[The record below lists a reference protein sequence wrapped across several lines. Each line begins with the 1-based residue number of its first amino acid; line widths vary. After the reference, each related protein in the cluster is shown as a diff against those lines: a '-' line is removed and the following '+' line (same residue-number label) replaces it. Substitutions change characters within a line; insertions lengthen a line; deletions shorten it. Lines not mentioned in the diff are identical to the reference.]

1 MSNVVTRVAS
11 AVCRV
16 SGVRGKGR
24 LRAMAVALL
33 AASAVILPARAM
45 GADQSPAGSP
55 SNLSTRLDNATP
67 AAIKL
72 GGLINQQNI
81 AYYRMP
87 ALRGETIVFL
97 AEGDLWRV
105 PVTGGQASRLTTQ
118 LADEAHPAISP
129 DAKTLA
135 FVGSYDGVPEVYTM
149 PLDGGLPTR
158 RSWGLSRS
166 GFVGFQPDGRL
177 MYSTR
182 QYSTLPSS
190 QLVLVDLNT
199 GTEELVPLA
208 EADQGVYAQGMGTV
222 YFTRL
227 PFQGSHTKRYKG
239 GYIQQ
244 LWKFERGSSEATA
257 LTTDFEGTS
266 KEVMLWQGRMY
277 FLSDRDGVMNIWS
290 GTLDGKD
297 LKQHTFHT
305 DFDASSPELDNGRI
319 VYAHAGDVRL
329 LDIASAKDEAVRIT
343 LTTDLE
349 QMREKFVKEPAKAIS
364 SVGISSAGDRV
375 VITARGRVFVV
386 PVKTDQGRIVE
397 VASSPGVRYRNAIFA
412 PDGKNVLASSDR
424 SGEVEFWSLPSNG
437 VGEMKQLTREST
449 VLRWEG
455 VVSPDGKALA
465 HSDKDQKLY
474 VTDIESGETKV
485 IATSLIERFND
496 YSWSPDSR
504 WLVYVE
510 LAGNVAQQIK
520 LYSME
525 TGQVTPITS
534 DRFESFS
541 PRFSADGKWLYF
553 LSDRNI
559 ESVTPSPWGPM
570 SPQPHFDRLTKIYH
584 VALKAGE
591 RSPWQAA
598 DELFDPKAAKK
609 KDDEKKDEDKKP
621 EKPDDKNQVKPDPAD
636 ADKKLDDKSPDD
648 RKPDDKKA
656 DKADDA
662 KKIPPVEIDLE
673 NIQARLRVVPVKPG
687 NYSRLRMGETA
698 IFFAESVTPFD
709 RDDGGPAGFTVKG
722 LAIGNEKFEVKTV
735 ASGIKA
741 LEISG
746 DRKKLLLYTGS
757 SIHVADATPA
767 PAEMDK
773 ASVSLAGWTM
783 SYVPMTE
790 YRQLYADAWRLLR
803 DYFYDV
809 NMHGVDWP
817 ALRQKYAP
825 FVERVRSRAELNE
838 VLAQLT
844 GELSAL
850 HHFVRG
856 GDFRDTLE
864 TIQLS
869 YLGADWKRD
878 EPRAG
883 WTITRVYQHDPD
895 DPERSAPLSAPG
907 VDVRVGDTIVAI
919 NGRSTLDV
927 PHPAALLRAKA
938 GQQVLLRVRP
948 AGASDAA
955 GERDVIV
962 RPINANSF
970 ADLRYT
976 DWGLSR
982 RRIVESKSEN
992 RIGYVHLRA
1001 MGRENISEWARGFYP
1016 AFNRDGLIIDVRRN
1030 SGGNID
1036 SWILGQ
1042 LLRKAWMFWSQRVG
1056 GAPNWNMQYAFRGH
1070 VVVIC
1075 DGFTASDGEAFA
1087 EGFRRLGLGKVIGMR
1102 TWGGEI
1108 WLSSSNDLADGGLA
1122 SAGEYGVYVSD
1133 GVWIVEGRGVEPD
1146 IVVDNL
1152 PHATFKGEDAQLT
1165 RAIEHLQQLIK
1176 EKPIPAN
1183 VTPRHPV
1190 KNVKT
1195 GPGANAPK

>member
-1 MSNVVTRVAS
+1 MLNV
-11 AVCRV
+11 
-16 SGVRGKGR
+16 GKGVSSAAHV
-24 LRAMAVALL
+24 LTLIML
-33 AASAVILPARAM
+33 AA
-45 GADQSPAGSP
+45 GATA
-55 SNLSTRLDNATP
+55 LSTLPNALANTQTPAATSASVTARLDDATP
-67 AAIKL
+67 AAIQF
-72 GGLINQQNI
+72 GGIINQANI

-87 ALRGETIVFL
+87 ALRGDTIVFL

-105 PVTGGQASRLTTQ
+105 PVAGGQAARLTTQ

-129 DAKTLA
+129 DGKTLA
-135 FVGSYDGVPEVYTM
+135 FVGAYDGVPEVYTM
-149 PLDGGLPTR
+149 PIDGGLPTR
-158 RSWGLSRS
+158 RSWGLARS
-166 GFVGFQPDGRL
+166 GFVGFHPDGRV
-177 MYSTR
+177 MFSTR

-190 QLVLVDLNT
+190 QLVLVDMTT
-199 GTEELVPLA
+199 GAEELVPLS
-208 EADQGVYAQGMGTV
+208 EADQGAYDASSGTLF
-222 YFTRL
+222 FTRM

-244 LWKFERGSSEATA
+244 LWKFERGSAEATP
-257 LTTDFEGTS
+257 LTTDFDGTS

-277 FLSDRDGVMNIWS
+277 FLTDRDGVMNIWS
-290 GTLDGKD
+290 SALDGKD

-305 DFDASSPELDNGRI
+305 DFDASSPELDSGRI

-329 LDIASAKDEAVRIT
+329 LDIASNKDDVVRIT
-343 LTTDLE
+343 LATDLE
-349 QMREKFVKEPAKAIS
+349 QMREKFVKEPAKSIS
-364 SVGISSAGDRV
+364 AVNLSHTGDRV

-386 PVKTDQGRIVE
+386 PVKADHGRIVE
-397 VASSPGVRYRNAIFA
+397 VGSTPGVRYRHAIFA
-412 PDGKNVLASSDR
+412 PDGKAVIASSDR

-437 VGEMKQLTREST
+437 VGEIKQLTRDST

-455 VVSPDGKALA
+455 VISPDGKTLA
-465 HSDKDQKLY
+465 HSDKNQKFS
-474 VTDIESGETKV
+474 VTDVETG
-485 IATSLIERFND
+485 ATKLITTSTLDRVSD
-496 YSWSPDSR
+496 YSWSPDGR

-559 ESVTPSPWGPM
+559 ESSTPSPWGPM
-570 SPQPHFDRLTKIYH
+570 SPQPNFDRLTKIYH

-591 RSPWQAA
+591 RSPWQTA

-609 KDDEKKDEDKKP
+609 KEEDKKKDEEKKAADKPKDDAEKKPEDKKP
-621 EKPDDKNQVKPDPAD
+621 
-636 ADKKLDDKSPDD
+636 
-648 RKPDDKKA
+648 
-656 DKADDA
+656 DDA
-662 KKIPPVEIDLE
+662 KKVPAVEIDLE
-673 NIQARLRVVPVKPG
+673 GIQSRLRVVPVKPG
-687 NYSRLRMGETA
+687 NYSRLRMGENA
-698 IFFAESVTPFD
+698 IFFAESGTPFE
-709 RDDGGPAGFTVKG
+709 RDDGGPAGFSVKG
-722 LAIGNEKFEVKTV
+722 VAIGNEKIEVKTI
-735 ASGIKA
+735 ASGIKS

-773 ASVSLAGWTM
+773 ASVSLSGWTM

-817 ALRQKYAP
+817 ALRLKYAP

-869 YLGADWKRD
+869 YLGAEWKRD
-878 EPRAG
+878 EARAG

-895 DPERSAPLSAPG
+895 DPERAAPLSVPG
-907 VDVRVGDTIVAI
+907 VDVKAGDTIVAI
-919 NGRSTLDV
+919 NGRSTLEV

-948 AGASDAA
+948 AGASSAE

-962 RPINANSF
+962 RPISAASLS
-970 ADLRYT
+970 DLRYT
-976 DWGLSR
+976 DWEYSR
-982 RRIVESKSEN
+982 RQMVETASNN

-1001 MGRENISEWARGFYP
+1001 MGKENISEWARGYYP

-1030 SGGNID
+1030 NGGNID

-1042 LLRKAWMFWSQRVG
+1042 LLRKAWMFWNQRVG
-1056 GAPNWNMQYAFRGH
+1056 SSPNWNMQYAFRGH

-1087 EGFRRLGLGKVIGMR
+1087 EGFRRLGLGKVLGMR

-1122 SAGEYGVYVSD
+1122 SAGEYGVFVSE

-1146 IVVDNL
+1146 IVVDNP
-1152 PHATFKGEDAQLT
+1152 PHATFKGQDAQLT

-1176 EKPIPAN
+1176 EKPIQPNIAPAL
-1183 VTPRHPV
+1183 PV